1 MLCRE
6 QVLRYSYP
14 VQALMPVRPAPS
26 CLHLF
31 DHCIVSR
38 AMAHPS
44 VALLRHLARTVPALL
59 SVLMTSSTMEPS
71 AMSTCEPGLRSTA
84 SFL

>member
-1 MLCRE
+1 MT
-6 QVLRYSYP
+6 P
-14 VQALMPVRPAPS
+14 GG
-26 CLHLF
+26 
-31 DHCIVSR
+31 
-38 AMAHPS
+38 AHPS